1 MFDDLVLEVFLRDQ
15 LKLFSEPVAETR
27 DEAESFLEEVFAE
40 VVESP
45 EEVLEYLDEAGMDV
59 TDMGKDD
66 IAEIEEVFPIG
77 DGRYLIVNA

>member
-27 DEAESFLEEVFAE
+27 DEAEGFLEEVFAE

-45 EEVLEYLDEAGMDV
+45 EEVLE
-59 TDMGKDD
+59 
-66 IAEIEEVFPIG
+66 
-77 DGRYLIVNA
+77 

>member
-27 DEAESFLEEVFAE
+27 DEAEGFLEEVFAE
-40 VVESP
+40 VVDSP